1 MFRDRGRDGVQPTP
15 FEKESGEQV
24 AGQSLPGDGSS
35 MPMQSGTQ
43 GEWMTRFHVS
53 VGGRVQGVGFRP
65 FVYRLATGLGLV
77 GWIKNDG
84 EGVELEV
91 EGGPGLLDAFVQRLR
106 REAPPR
112 SAVEKVEITKMP
124 SEGGTTFEILNS
136 ETRGPKTAR
145 VLPDLSLCQHCL
157 QEIFDRNNR
166 RYLYPFTN
174 CTHCGPRYSIIE
186 SLPYDRERTTMKK
199 FTMCPDCRREYEDPL
214 NRRFHAQPN
223 ACPACGPRVE
233 LWDGSGECLAR
244 SGDAIAQAV
253 QALAMGLIV
262 AVKGVGGFHLM
273 LNAQNDEALRE
284 LRFRKR
290 RPDKPLAVMFPSMES
305 IREQCEVSP
314 AEEKL
319 LLSPESPIVL
329 LRRRIGPVREM
340 LSDGVAPGNPY
351 LGAFLPYSPLHAVL
365 LQAVNFPL
373 IATSGNISDE
383 PICTDEREALVRLHY
398 VADLF
403 LVHDRPIYRA
413 MDDSIVQMLMGEPRV
428 LRAARG
434 YAPCSVS
441 LGRPLPPVL
450 AVGGHLKNT
459 VAVTS
464 GDSIVVS
471 QHIGDLD
478 TLESL
483 GSFRRAD
490 ENLRRLYEV
499 EPAVVAG
506 DLHPDY
512 ASTQY
517 GRGLGKPFMPVQH
530 HHAHVAAVIA
540 EHGLEGEVLG
550 VCWDG
555 TGFGPDGTVWGGEF
569 LLATDKDFQRAAAFR
584 SFKLP
589 GGEKAVREPRR
600 SAMGALYEFFGE
612 DLFRLGI
619 PTVRSYTRGEWPL
632 IRTMLIK
639 SVNSPTTSSVG
650 RLFDAVASIIGL
662 RQRATFEGQAAMDL
676 EFAADPGCEE
686 IYPFQLGPEKDG
698 PARID
703 WGPMICEVLNDFS
716 SGVPAGIISARFHN
730 TLAETIV
737 AVARSVG
744 ERRVVLSGGC
754 FQNRVLLE
762 RAAYRLEE
770 EGFWIYWSRRV
781 PTNDGGLSLGQAAVA
796 ARRWEKDPK
805 CV

>member
-1 MFRDRGRDGVQPTP
+1 MQRTP
-15 FEKESGEQV
+15 FDKESGGKLV
-24 AGQSLPGDGSS
+24 SHNMPGDGSS
-35 MPMQSGTQ
+35 MPIQSGTH
-43 GEWMTRFHVS
+43 GAWMTRFHVS
-53 VGGRVQGVGFRP
+53 VGGAVQGIGFRP
-65 FVYRLATGLGLV
+65 FVYRLATGLGLS
-77 GWIKNDG
+77 GWIKNDA
-84 EGVELEV
+84 EGVEIEV
-91 EGGPGLLDAFVQRLR
+91 EGAPELLDAFVQRLR

-112 SAVEKVEITKMP
+112 AAVEKMEITKMP
-124 SEGGTTFEILNS
+124 SEGGSSFEILNS
-136 ETRGPKTAR
+136 ETRGAKTAR
-145 VLPDLSLCQHCL
+145 VLPDLAVCHPCL
-157 QEIFDRNNR
+157 EEIFNPADR

-223 ACPACGPRVE
+223 ACPACGPQVE

-244 SGDAIAQAV
+244 SGDAVAQTV
-253 QALAMGLIV
+253 KALTTGLIV

-273 LNAQNDEALRE
+273 LDARNDEAVRE

-290 RPDKPLAVMFPSMES
+290 RPEKPLAVMFPSLDS
-305 IREQCEVSP
+305 IREQCEVS
-314 AEEKL
+314 ALEEKL

-329 LRRRIGPVREM
+329 LRRRIGPVREV
-340 LSDGVAPGNPY
+340 LSDGIAPGNPY
-351 LGAFLPYSPLHAVL
+351 LGAFLPYSPLHAIL
-365 LQAVNFPL
+365 LKSVGFPL

-403 LVHDRPIYRA
+403 LAHDRPIHRA
-413 MDDSIVQMLMGEPRV
+413 MDDSVVQNMMDEPRV
-428 LRAARG
+428 MRAARG

-464 GDSIVVS
+464 GETIVVS

-478 TLESL
+478 TVESL
-483 GSFRRAD
+483 GSFRRAE

-499 EPAVVAG
+499 DPAVVAG

-517 GRGLGKPFMPVQH
+517 GKSLGKPFMPVQH
-530 HHAHVAAVIA
+530 HHAHVAAVMA
-540 EHGLEGEVLG
+540 EHGLDGQVLG

-569 LLATDKDFQRAAAFR
+569 LMATDKDFQRAAAFR
-584 SFKLP
+584 NFKLP

-600 SAMGALYEFFGE
+600 AAMGVLYEFLGE
-612 DLFRLGI
+612 DLFQLGV
-619 PTVRSYTRGEWPL
+619 PTVRSYSRAEWPL
-632 IRTMLIK
+632 IRAMLIK
-639 SVNSPTTSSVG
+639 GVNSPVTSSVG

-662 RQRATFEGQAAMDL
+662 RQRASFEGQAAMDL

-686 IYPFQLGPEKDG
+686 IYPFQLMAEKDG

-703 WGPMICEVLNDFS
+703 WGPMVCEVLNDFS
-716 SGVPAGIISARFHN
+716 SGVPAGVISARFHN

-737 AVARSVG
+737 AVARSMG
-744 ERRVVLSGGC
+744 ERRVALTGGC
-754 FQNRVLLE
+754 FQNRFLLE

-770 EGFWIYWSRRV
+770 EGFWIYWNRRV
-781 PTNDGGLSLGQAAVA
+781 PANDGGLSLGQAAVA
-796 ARRWEKDPK
+796 ARCWEKGPS